1 MSVEVGC
8 ATYPLALAV
17 EDVVPIVLGGL
28 GYLWLSRRAARA
40 LPVVGPPMLAATALL
55 VVCSA
60 LAGPIRKIAA
70 WLAATPICPPDY
82 EVPYSGLQIP
92 FVMAL
97 GPGFAIL
104 TWGVWSVLRARK
116 LPFWPFVIPLALGVV
131 GAVAAGSR
139 PILFG
144 VGGLWAVALAVGCV
158 VLARR
163 EADAL
168 AAALFVVYAAG
179 TLVLPFLSS
188 RGNVSDPVLQWTA
201 QGVNTVTQG
210 LFAYAAY
217 RLLQAS
223 SRAERAPASPAPVA
237 DGPQV

>member
-1 MSVEVGC
+1 MSLDAGC
-8 ATYPLALAV
+8 ATYPLALAI
-17 EDVVPIVLGGL
+17 EDVLPIVLAGV
-28 GYLWLSRRAARA
+28 GYTWLARRAAFTVPA
-40 LPVVGPPMLAATALL
+40 VAPAMKVATALL

-60 LAGPIRKIAA
+60 LAGPVRKVAA
-70 WLAATPICPPDY
+70 WLAATPICPPEY

-97 GPGFAIL
+97 APGFAIL
-104 TWGVWSVLRARK
+104 TWGIVSVLKGRRTA
-116 LPFWPFVIPLALGVV
+116 FWPYLVPLALGVV

-139 PILFG
+139 AILFG
-144 VGGLWAVALAVGCV
+144 VGGLWAVALAVVCV

-163 EADAL
+163 ERDVV
-168 AAALFVVYAAG
+168 AAALFVLYAIG

-210 LFAYAAY
+210 IFALAAF
-217 RLLQAS
+217 RLLRDARL
-223 SRAERAPASPAPVA
+223 RARDGAATLSPT
-237 DGPQV
+237 G